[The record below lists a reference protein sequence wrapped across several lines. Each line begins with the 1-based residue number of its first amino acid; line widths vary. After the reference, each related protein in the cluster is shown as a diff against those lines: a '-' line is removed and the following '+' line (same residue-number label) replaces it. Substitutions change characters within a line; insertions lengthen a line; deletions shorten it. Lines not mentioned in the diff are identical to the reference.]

1 MEHKITVYE
10 ESEKSISVLE
20 TFENYIVIR
29 VSENTEKNTIQLDLS
44 KEQLHSFIGTLLHV
58 QQKLKGGK

>member
-10 ESEKSISVLE
+10 ESEKTISVLE
-20 TFENYIVIR
+20 TFDNYVVIR
-29 VSENTEKNTIQLDLS
+29 VSENSNENSIQLDLS

>member
-10 ESEKSISVLE
+10 ESEKTISVLE
-20 TFENYIVIR
+20 TFDNYIVIR
-29 VSENTEKNTIQLDLS
+29 ISENSGGNVIQLDLS

>member
-10 ESEKSISVLE
+10 ESEKTISVLE

-29 VSENTEKNTIQLDLS
+29 VSENSNQNTIQLDLS

-58 QQKLKGGK
+58 QQKMKGGK

>member
-10 ESEKSISVLE
+10 ESEKTISVLE
-20 TFENYIVIR
+20 TFDNYVVIR
-29 VSENTEKNTIQLDLS
+29 VSENSNENSIQLDLS

-58 QQKLKGGK
+58 QQKMKGGK